1 MNLDDKPTKQKGNQ
15 KAWSELWW
23 LYTLSA
29 NYLLYIINI
38 NILYSIYEYCR
49 KVHCTVK
56 SDGEKKKENNF
67 KPKSV

>member
-1 MNLDDKPTKQKGNQ
+1 MISRQNKRGIRKHEVNYGGYTV
-15 KAWSELWW
+15 
-23 LYTLSA
+23 YTLSA

-38 NILYSIYEYCR
+38 NILYSIYEYCS

-56 SDGEKKKENNF
+56 SDGEKKEENNF